1 MGSARTLAVFALF
14 VGMFLVVH
22 GIYEE
27 KLRAVRRN
35 VRVEYRFVP
44 RTFYE
49 EQLANM
55 EGSLGTKFRSMFE
68 GVDPV
73 AAAR

>member
-1 MGSARTLAVFALF
+1 MARTWLIFALF
-14 VGMFLVVH
+14 VGMLLVVH

-27 KLRAVRRN
+27 KLQATKRN

-49 EQLANM
+49 EQLANA
-55 EGSLGTKFRSMFE
+55 EGSLSTKFKNMFE
-68 GVDPV
+68 GSDPMTD
-73 AAAR
+73 R

>member
-1 MGSARTLAVFALF
+1 MARAWLVFALF

-22 GIYEE
+22 GVYEE
-27 KLRAVRRN
+27 KLEAQRRSS

-49 EQLANM
+49 EQLGNDATP
-55 EGSLGTKFRSMFE
+55 LGDAFKSMFE
-68 GVDPV
+68 GVDPKYG
-73 AAAR
+73 R